1 MSITS
6 REDGKPLS
14 TADLARAGRRSEG
27 PGNPNTDVDY
37 TEEEVTRLD
46 VAQPPGL
53 ERAKGAADAD
63 VRDRTPGSSRE
74 ARDREARDEERT
86 TARSAVAGESDEM
99 ADQVVSGRQA
109 DRTIPARDTADRAR
123 ADRDSGNRSVGD
135 RIAGSSETA
144 PARARPGSSEEALE
158 PLFAS
163 GLAQS
168 FRERWVSIQSGFVD
182 DPKQAVRRGDELV
195 AEVMSNLAQ
204 GFAAERQRME
214 AQLDETGEGA
224 TENLRVAL
232 RRYRSF
238 FERLLS
244 L

>member
-6 REDGKPLS
+6 RENGKPLS
-14 TADLARAGRRSEG
+14 TADLARAGRRGEG
-27 PGNPNTDVDY
+27 TANPHTDVDY

-53 ERAKGAADAD
+53 ERPKAAADAD
-63 VRDRTPGSSRE
+63 ADMRERAPARSRE
-74 ARDREARDEERT
+74 ARDDERST
-86 TARSAVAGESDEM
+86 TTSSD
-99 ADQVVSGRQA
+99 
-109 DRTIPARDTADRAR
+109 P
-123 ADRDSGNRSVGD
+123 
-135 RIAGSSETA
+135 A
-144 PARARPGSSEEALE
+144 PARARADSSEETLE

-163 GLAQS
+163 GLAES
-168 FRERWVSIQSGFVD
+168 FRERWISIQSGFVD

-204 GFAAERQRME
+204 GFATERQRME

>member
-1 MSITS
+1 MSTTS
-6 REDGKPLS
+6 RENGKPLS
-14 TADLARAGRRSEG
+14 TADLARAGRRGEG
-27 PGNPNTDVDY
+27 TGTPDADVDY

-53 ERAKGAADAD
+53 GRSKAAADAD
-63 VRDRTPGSSRE
+63 VQDRPGSSRE
-74 ARDREARDEERT
+74 ARDRDAGDRDAGDRKVRNREARDDDARAT
-86 TARSAVAGESDEM
+86 AAPSGAGRSNDMTDQAGSGRQRDSGSRAVADRIARSADA
-99 ADQVVSGRQA
+99 
-109 DRTIPARDTADRAR
+109 
-123 ADRDSGNRSVGD
+123 
-135 RIAGSSETA
+135 A

-163 GLAQS
+163 GLAES
-168 FRERWVSIQSGFVD
+168 FRERWTSIQGSFVD

-195 AEVMSNLAQ
+195 AEVMTNLAQ